1 MYIFSLLGKRS
12 QQSNIYPSGLALFKY
27 SGKIHPELLHCKT
40 ASLIRWNEHYYS
52 L

>member
-1 MYIFSLLGKRS
+1 MYVFSLLGKRS

-40 ASLIRWNEHYYS
+40 ASSVRWNEHYYS